1 MRARVV
7 AAASVLVIAAGA
19 LVSFHADAQP
29 ALRVHRIGVLNE
41 AWAANHPTVE
51 GLKAGLRVLGLEE
64 GRDVSLDIRFT
75 EGKSEAMPAA
85 AQALVRAGV
94 DLIFTSNEAA
104 TLAAK
109 DATQTIP
116 IVFTLVG
123 DPVATGLVKKLAQP
137 GGNLTGISKLTPEL
151 MPKRLELLKRLSPGT
166 RRVWFIYYG
175 GDLTASAALV
185 KALEASPRLGIDL
198 VPRTVLTTEQL
209 TMLLRELRAGD
220 GLLAPDID
228 TLDIPAVLLE
238 TSLVARI
245 PAVFPATLWVEHGAL
260 VSYGPDYHA
269 QGIQAA
275 RLVAKI
281 LRGARPHD
289 LPVEGADKIDL
300 AVNLKTAALLGTTVP
315 RKLLL
320 RADMLR
326 R

>member
-1 MRARVV
+1 MAGGAFAWPRAE
-7 AAASVLVIAAGA
+7 
-19 LVSFHADAQP
+19 AQ
-29 ALRVHRIGVLNE
+29 ALRHVHRIGVLNE

-51 GLKAGLRVLGLEE
+51 GLKAGLRDRGLEE
-64 GRDVSLDIRFT
+64 GRDVSFSIRFT

-85 AQALVRAGV
+85 AQALLRAGA
-94 DLIFTSNEAA
+94 DLIFTTNEAA
-104 TLAAK
+104 TIAAK
-109 DATQTIP
+109 EATQTIP
-116 IVFTLVG
+116 IVFALVG

-137 GGNLTGISKLTPEL
+137 GGNLTGVSKLTPEL
-151 MPKRLELLKRLSPGT
+151 MPKRLELLKRLTPAI

-185 KALEASPRLGIDL
+185 KALEASPRLGVDL
-198 VPRTVLTTEQL
+198 VPRTVLTAEQL
-209 TMLLRELRAGD
+209 TRLLKELRPGD

-238 TSLVARI
+238 ASLVSRI
-245 PAVFPATLWVEHGAL
+245 PAVFPATLWVEHGGL

-269 QGIQAA
+269 HGVQAA

-281 LRGARPHD
+281 LAGARPQD
-289 LPVEGADKIDL
+289 LPVEAAEKIDL
-300 AVNLKTAALLGTTVP
+300 AVNLKTAALLGTSVP

-320 RADMLR
+320 RADTVR